1 MQENCYFMKVVHEN
15 IGLLG
20 SPNTQEQTGIRSAQ
34 VRMEGGGR
42 CGRCTHNPPQV
53 PEVHFFIDQ

>member
-34 VRMEGGGR
+34 VRMEGGEVR
-42 CGRCTHNPPQV
+42 QVHSQPPSGARG
-53 PEVHFFIDQ
+53 PLFY

>member
-1 MQENCYFMKVVHEN
+1 MQENCYFKKVVHEN

-20 SPNTQEQTGIRSAQ
+20 SLNTQEQTGIRSAQ
-34 VRMEGGGR
+34 VRMEGGG
-42 CGRCTHNPPQV
+42 CDRCTHNPPQV